1 MIEFLYATGLRVS
14 EMLNILLT
22 DIKQDSNKS
31 TIRILGKRQKE
42 RKIYVSNDLIFKVK
56 NRFQGQIYLFEH
68 NGRQYSRIAVSQ
80 RITNQGKII
89 LHKNISAHTLRH
101 CFASN
106 MLKKTNNLKG
116 VSKYLGHSSTST
128 TANLYIHDE
137 LQLEDLFSANN

>member
-1 MIEFLYATGLRVS
+1 
-14 EMLNILLT
+14 MLNILLN
-22 DIKQDSNKS
+22 DIKQDIKKS

-42 RKIYVSNDLIFKVK
+42 RIIYVSNNLVKKIK
-56 NRFQGQIYLFEH
+56 NRFQGQIYLSEH

-89 LHKNISAHTLRH
+89 LYKSISAHTLRH
-101 CFASN
+101 CFANN
-106 MLKKTNNLKG
+106 MLKKINNLKG

-137 LQLEDLFSANN
+137 LQLEDLFE